1 LDQEY
6 HRNDV
11 VSSSV
16 LPIEGEG
23 CIMFIFPVKVTF
35 VGEKNVTIYT
45 KVLDELWCTH
55 KFTIRMAGYY
65 DAVLC

>member
-1 LDQEY
+1 
-6 HRNDV
+6 
-11 VSSSV
+11 
-16 LPIEGEG
+16 
-23 CIMFIFPVKVTF
+23 MFIFPVKVTF

-65 DAVLC
+65 DVVLG